1 MPVPDD
7 FFNPPPLSPDKIEEL
22 RAVGYRAQRDLL
34 EYTKLTGGPVEWTLH
49 TNESKV
55 QVYTAREGNLP
66 LFLGT
71 TEFESTLDEVRAIFT
86 APTTADVRR
95 VNAAYFPDV
104 LDEVRLYTL
113 STPTEDRPH
122 HLSSVSWTVL
132 GSPLQGRIVR
142 YRDFCNIE
150 HLEDVEIDGKKAWI
164 RTCKSIVL
172 PACPDFEKK
181 HGIIRAEFIHS
192 GFIYMETDSPGT
204 LRVTELQ
211 HVSLNGQVNGDM
223 IGAVLMTIMAESQYD
238 SMNSMQ
244 KNVYAHRL
252 CQLTFLPSS
261 ALVSKHSRTK
271 CTVCLKKFG
280 TFTRKTNC
288 RRCSEVVCSKVC
300 STKWKLMMS
309 NLRVQLRV
317 CIRCIPGPN
326 EVEQEMPLSTP
337 MKMALRD
344 DMSAFSESSYPS
356 YTKASKQP
364 QSYSSASTHPT
375 SLSNLSGDDGFAFSG
390 MDCSKIF
397 VDLKECN
404 GSIERDDDTWSESEA
419 SVIYDVEEGGVFDIS
434 DPRVQR
440 SVHYFGSPKG
450 ATQRRR
456 GDMLLLY

>member
-1 MPVPDD
+1 MVPLKLLKMPVPDD
-7 FFNPPPLSPDKIEEL
+7 FFNLPPLAPDKIQEL

-71 TEFESTLDEVRAIFT
+71 TEVESTLDEVRAILT
-86 APTTADVRR
+86 APTTSDVRR

-150 HLEDVEIDGKKAWI
+150 
-164 RTCKSIVL
+164 
-172 PACPDFEKK
+172 
-181 HGIIRAEFIHS
+181 
-192 GFIYMETDSPGT
+192 
-204 LRVTELQ
+204 
-211 HVSLNGQVNGDM
+211 
-223 IGAVLMTIMAESQYD
+223 
-238 SMNSMQ
+238 
-244 KNVYAHRL
+244 
-252 CQLTFLPSS
+252 
-261 ALVSKHSRTK
+261 
-271 CTVCLKKFG
+271 
-280 TFTRKTNC
+280 
-288 RRCSEVVCSKVC
+288 VVCSKVC
-300 STKWKLMMS
+300 STKWKLIMA

-326 EVEQEMPLSTP
+326 EVEQEMMPLSTP
-337 MKMALRD
+337 MMKMALRD
-344 DMSAFSESSYPS
+344 DLSADSESSNSP

-364 QSYSSASTHPT
+364 QSYSSAWTYPT
-375 SLSNLSGDDGFAFSG
+375 STLSGGDGFAFSG

-404 GSIERDDDTWSESEA
+404 GPIERDDDT
-419 SVIYDVEEGGVFDIS
+419 I
-434 DPRVQR
+434 R
-440 SVHYFGSPKG
+440 SVRH
-450 ATQRRR
+450 
-456 GDMLLLY
+456 L

>member
-1 MPVPDD
+1 MVPLKLLKMPVPDD
-7 FFNPPPLSPDKIEEL
+7 FFNLPPLAPDKIQEL

-71 TEFESTLDEVRAIFT
+71 TEVESTLDEVRAILT
-86 APTTADVRR
+86 APTTSDVRR

-150 HLEDVEIDGKKAWI
+150 HLEDVEMRRVPQEVWLIHEENKLPTLRRGRLQQSLQYKMEIDHGESPSPAPRVHPLYPRAKRSRAGDDALVDADDENGAARRPVRRLRVVQLALHKSFQATAELFVRMDAWI
-164 RTCKSIVL
+164 AARSLSI
-172 PACPDFEKK
+172 
-181 HGIIRAEFIHS
+181 
-192 GFIYMETDSPGT
+192 
-204 LRVTELQ
+204 
-211 HVSLNGQVNGDM
+211 
-223 IGAVLMTIMAESQYD
+223 
-238 SMNSMQ
+238 
-244 KNVYAHRL
+244 
-252 CQLTFLPSS
+252 
-261 ALVSKHSRTK
+261 SR
-271 CTVCLKKFG
+271 
-280 TFTRKTNC
+280 NA
-288 RRCSEVVCSKVC
+288 
-300 STKWKLMMS
+300 
-309 NLRVQLRV
+309 
-317 CIRCIPGPN
+317 
-326 EVEQEMPLSTP
+326 
-337 MKMALRD
+337 MAL
-344 DMSAFSESSYPS
+344 SSV
-356 YTKASKQP
+356 TTTQ
-364 QSYSSASTHPT
+364 
-375 SLSNLSGDDGFAFSG
+375 
-390 MDCSKIF
+390 
-397 VDLKECN
+397 
-404 GSIERDDDTWSESEA
+404 SEA
-419 SVIYDVEEGGVFDIS
+419 SVIYEEGGVFDIC